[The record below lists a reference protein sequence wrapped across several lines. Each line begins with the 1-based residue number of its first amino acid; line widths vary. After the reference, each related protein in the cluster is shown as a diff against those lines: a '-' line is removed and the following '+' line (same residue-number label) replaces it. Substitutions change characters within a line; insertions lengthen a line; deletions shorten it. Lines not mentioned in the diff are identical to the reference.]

1 MKKRENKRIRISSIC
16 AIIFSI
22 ASFGMLAAA
31 AVYLTAVYLI
41 KNNPSEEVVMPPS
54 FAFWIYSVI
63 FALIS
68 MVFYFIDALR
78 AIARAFKKINPAF
91 NLIIA
96 LLFVCAIPLLVFVGA
111 GSGAIIWNAYYVLI
125 FVLEIVST
133 IKYRVQV

>member
-31 AVYLTAVYLI
+31 AVYLI

-111 GSGAIIWNAYYVLI
+111 GSGAIIWNAYYILI

>member
-1 MKKRENKRIRISSIC
+1 MRKRENKSISVSSIC
-16 AIIFSI
+16 AILFSI
-22 ASFGMLAAA
+22 ASFGMLVAA
-31 AVYLTAVYLI
+31 AVYLI
-41 KNNPSEEVVMPPS
+41 KSNPSEEVMMPPS
-54 FAFWIYSVI
+54 FAFSIYSVI

-111 GSGAIIWNAYYVLI
+111 GSGVIIWNAYYVLI

-133 IKYRVQV
+133 IKYRAQI

>member
-1 MKKRENKRIRISSIC
+1 MKKRENKKIRISSIC

-31 AVYLTAVYLI
+31 AVYLI

-54 FAFWIYSVI
+54 FAFSIYSII

-68 MVFYFIDALR
+68 MVFYFTDALR

-96 LLFVCAIPLLVFVGA
+96 LLFICAIPLLVFVGA
-111 GSGAIIWNAYYVLI
+111 GSGVIIWNAYYVLI

-133 IKYRVQV
+133 IKYRVEV

>member
-1 MKKRENKRIRISSIC
+1 MRKRENKSISVSSIC
-16 AIIFSI
+16 AILFSI
-22 ASFGMLAAA
+22 ASFGMLVAA
-31 AVYLTAVYLI
+31 AVYLI
-41 KNNPSEEVVMPPS
+41 KSNPSEEVMMPPS

-91 NLIIA
+91 NLIIS

-111 GSGAIIWNAYYVLI
+111 GSGVIIWNAYYILI

-133 IKYRVQV
+133 IKYR

>member
-1 MKKRENKRIRISSIC
+1 MKKRENKGIRISSIC

-31 AVYLTAVYLI
+31 AVYLI

-111 GSGAIIWNAYYVLI
+111 GSGVIIWNAYYVLI

>member
-1 MKKRENKRIRISSIC
+1 MRKRENKSISVSSIC
-16 AIIFSI
+16 AILFSI
-22 ASFGMLAAA
+22 ASFGMLVAA
-31 AVYLTAVYLI
+31 AVYLI
-41 KNNPSEEVVMPPS
+41 KFNPSGEALGMPPS

-91 NLIIA
+91 NLIIS

-111 GSGAIIWNAYYVLI
+111 GSGVIIWNAYYVLI

-133 IKYRVQV
+133 IKYRAQI

>member
-1 MKKRENKRIRISSIC
+1 MRKRENKSISVSSIC
-16 AIIFSI
+16 AILFSI
-22 ASFGMLAAA
+22 ASFGMLVAA
-31 AVYLTAVYLI
+31 AVYLI
-41 KNNPSEEVVMPPS
+41 KSNPSEEVMMPPS

-91 NLIIA
+91 NLIIS

-111 GSGAIIWNAYYVLI
+111 GSGVIIWNAYYVLI

-133 IKYRVQV
+133 IKYRAQI

>member
-1 MKKRENKRIRISSIC
+1 MRKRENKSISVSSIC
-16 AIIFSI
+16 AILFSI
-22 ASFGMLAAA
+22 ASFGMLVAA
-31 AVYLTAVYLI
+31 AVYLI
-41 KNNPSEEVVMPPS
+41 KFNPSEEVMMPPS

-111 GSGAIIWNAYYVLI
+111 GSGVIIWNAYYVLI

-133 IKYRVQV
+133 VKYRAQI